1 MKKIFERILNS
12 LTDEDIEF
20 TSNDKT
26 SQDSP
31 IQTIPNDDFHTLITT
46 ILNKTNLGTINE
58 VNDKILELMDK
69 LELMS
74 EFQDY
79 LLGKYK
85 DYQSMY
91 PNHSQDQFI
100 LSFGSQFKNT
110 DLVELLP
117 FHAKKINFKVEQAY
131 FDIVKSIKEI
141 QKEIP
146 QSNLRSIAE
155 SDLTKVNINRTK
167 LQQCNT
173 PFCFVV
179 LKCNGHGQYNIVY
192 AIDQNVI
199 EQIGNTFTS
208 NVLRKIYEHTSNELS
223 KFLHVYS
230 LNDNCFS
237 DFEEVLK
244 MSASKDF
251 IRISQNRSNNT

>member
-20 TSNDKT
+20 TSNEKT
-26 SQDSP
+26 SPDSP
-31 IQTIPNDDFHTLITT
+31 IQTIPTDDFHTLIST
-46 ILNKTNLGTINE
+46 ILNKTNLGPINE
-58 VNDKILELMDK
+58 VNDKISELLDT
-69 LELMS
+69 LDLMP

-85 DYQSMY
+85 NYQSMN
-91 PNHSQDQFI
+91 PNHTIDQFM
-100 LSFGSQFKNT
+100 LTFGSKFKYT

-117 FHAKKINFKVEQAY
+117 FHAKKINFKLEQAY
-131 FDIVKSIKEI
+131 YEIVKSIKEI

-146 QSNLRSIAE
+146 QSNLRTIAE

-173 PFCFVV
+173 PFCLVV
-179 LKCNGHGQYNIVY
+179 LKCNGYGQYNIVY

-199 EQIGNTFTS
+199 DQIGNILTS
-208 NVLRKIYEHTSNELS
+208 NVLRKIYEHTSHELG
-223 KFLHVYS
+223 KFLQVYS
-230 LNDNCFS
+230 LKDDCFA

-251 IRISQNRSNNT
+251 IKITQH

>member
-12 LTDEDIEF
+12 LTDEEIEF
-20 TSNDKT
+20 TSNEKT
-26 SQDSP
+26 SHESTTP
-31 IQTIPNDDFHTLITT
+31 SIRKDDFHTLITT
-46 ILNKTNLGTINE
+46 ILNKTNLGPINE
-58 VNDKILELMDK
+58 VNDKISELLDT
-69 LELMS
+69 LDLMP

-85 DYQSMY
+85 DYQSIN
-91 PNHSQDQFI
+91 PNHTLDQFM
-100 LSFGSQFKNT
+100 LTFGSKFKHT

-131 FDIVKSIKEI
+131 YDIVKSIKEI

-146 QSNLRSIAE
+146 QTNLRTIAE

-173 PFCFVV
+173 PFCLVV
-179 LKCNGHGQYNIVY
+179 LKCSGYGQYNIVY
-192 AIDQNVI
+192 AIDQTVI
-199 EQIGNTFTS
+199 DQIGNTLTS
-208 NVLRKIYEHTSNELS
+208 NLLRKIYEHTSNELV
-223 KFLHVYS
+223 KFLQVYS
-230 LNDNCFS
+230 LKDDCFS

-251 IRISQNRSNNT
+251 IRITQH

>member
-1 MKKIFERILNS
+1 MIKIFERILNS

-26 SQDSP
+26 SPDSP

-46 ILNKTNLGTINE
+46 ILNKTNLGPINE
-58 VNDKILELMDK
+58 VNDKISELIDK

-79 LLGKYK
+79 LLRKYK
-85 DYQSMY
+85 DYQTMN
-91 PNHSQDQFI
+91 PNHTLDQFI
-100 LSFGSQFKNT
+100 LTFGSKFKYT

-141 QKEIP
+141 QKDIP
-146 QSNLRSIAE
+146 QSNLRTIAE
-155 SDLTKVNINRTK
+155 SDLTNENIHRTK
-167 LQQCNT
+167 LHQCNT
-173 PFCFVV
+173 PFCLVV

-199 EQIGNTFTS
+199 EQIGNTLTS

-230 LNDNCFS
+230 LNDDCFS
-237 DFEEVLK
+237 DFEEVLT

-251 IRISQNRSNNT
+251 IRVTSN

>member
-20 TSNDKT
+20 TSNEKT
-26 SQDSP
+26 TPVSP
-31 IQTIPNDDFHTLITT
+31 TQTIPLDDFHTLIAT
-46 ILNKTNLGTINE
+46 ILNKTNLGPINE
-58 VNDKILELMDK
+58 VNDKISELMDK

-85 DYQSMY
+85 EYQSMN
-91 PNHSQDQFI
+91 PNHTIDQCSLTFR
-100 LSFGSQFKNT
+100 SKFKYT

-131 FDIVKSIKEI
+131 HDIVKSIKEI
-141 QKEIP
+141 QKEIS
-146 QSNLRSIAE
+146 QSNLRTIAE

-173 PFCFVV
+173 PFCLVV
-179 LKCNGHGQYNIVY
+179 LKCSGHGQYNIVY

-199 EQIGNTFTS
+199 DQIGNTPTS
-208 NVLRKIYEHTSNELS
+208 NLLRKMYEHTPNELG

-230 LNDNCFS
+230 LKDDCFT

-251 IRISQNRSNNT
+251 IKITQQ

>member
-20 TSNDKT
+20 TSNEKNSLEST
-26 SQDSP
+26 TLS
-31 IQTIPNDDFHTLITT
+31 IPSDDFHTLIAT
-46 ILNKTNLGTINE
+46 ILNKTNLGPINE
-58 VNDKILELMDK
+58 VNDKISELLDT
-69 LELMS
+69 LDLMP
-74 EFQDY
+74 EFEGY
-79 LLGKYK
+79 VLRKYK
-85 DYQSMY
+85 EELNLKATTTQE
-91 PNHSQDQFI
+91 QFVI
-100 LSFGSQFKNT
+100 AFGAKFKNT

-131 FDIVKSIKEI
+131 YDIVSSIKEI

-146 QSNLRSIAE
+146 QSNLRTIAE

-173 PFCFVV
+173 PFCLVV
-179 LKCNGHGQYNIVY
+179 LKCSGYGQYNIVY

-199 EQIGNTFTS
+199 DQIGNTLTS
-208 NVLRKIYEHTSNELS
+208 NVLRKIYEHTSHELS

-230 LNDNCFS
+230 LKDDCFA

-251 IRISQNRSNNT
+251 IKITQH

>member
-1 MKKIFERILNS
+1 MIKIFERILNS

-20 TSNDKT
+20 TSNEKT
-26 SQDSP
+26 SPDSP
-31 IQTIPNDDFHTLITT
+31 IQTIPIDDFYTLIST
-46 ILNKTNLGTINE
+46 ILNKTNLGPINE
-58 VNDKILELMDK
+58 VNDKISELMDK
-69 LELMS
+69 LDLMS

-79 LLGKYK
+79 LLAKYK
-85 DYQSMY
+85 EYQSMN
-91 PNHSQDQFI
+91 PNHTQDQFI
-100 LSFGSQFKNT
+100 LTFGLKFKHT

-131 FDIVKSIKEI
+131 YEIIKSIKEI
-141 QKEIP
+141 QKDIP

-155 SDLTKVNINRTK
+155 SDLTKVNIHRTK
-167 LQQCNT
+167 IQQCNT
-173 PFCFVV
+173 PFCLVV
-179 LKCNGHGQYNIVY
+179 LKCSGHGQYNIVY

-199 EQIGNTFTS
+199 DQIGNTLAS
-208 NVLRKIYEHTSNELS
+208 ELLRKIYEHTSNELS

-230 LNDNCFS
+230 LKDDCFA

-251 IRISQNRSNNT
+251 IRITQH

>member
-20 TSNDKT
+20 TSNEKT
-26 SQDSP
+26 SPDSP
-31 IQTIPNDDFHTLITT
+31 IPTDDFHTLIST
-46 ILNKTNLGTINE
+46 ILNKTNLGPINE
-58 VNDKILELMDK
+58 VNDKISELMDK

-85 DYQSMY
+85 DYQSMN
-91 PNHSQDQFI
+91 PNHTIDQFM
-100 LSFGSQFKNT
+100 LTFGSKFKYI

-131 FDIVKSIKEI
+131 YEIVKSIKEI

-146 QSNLRSIAE
+146 QSNLRTIAE

-173 PFCFVV
+173 PFCLVV
-179 LKCNGHGQYNIVY
+179 LKCSGHGQYNIVY

-199 EQIGNTFTS
+199 DQIGNTLTS
-208 NVLRKIYEHTSNELS
+208 ILLRKIYEHTSHELS

-230 LNDNCFS
+230 LKDDCFS

-251 IRISQNRSNNT
+251 IRITQH

>member
-31 IQTIPNDDFHTLITT
+31 IQTIPSDDFHTLIST
-46 ILNKTNLGTINE
+46 ILNKINLGPINE
-58 VNDKILELMDK
+58 VNDKISELMDT
-69 LELMS
+69 LDLMS

-85 DYQSMY
+85 EYQSLN
-91 PNHSQDQFI
+91 PKNTLDQFI
-100 LSFGSQFKNT
+100 LTFGSKFKNT

-131 FDIVKSIKEI
+131 YDIVKSIKEI

-167 LQQCNT
+167 L
-173 PFCFVV
+173 
-179 LKCNGHGQYNIVY
+179 H
-192 AIDQNVI
+192 
-199 EQIGNTFTS
+199 
-208 NVLRKIYEHTSNELS
+208 
-223 KFLHVYS
+223 
-230 LNDNCFS
+230 
-237 DFEEVLK
+237 
-244 MSASKDF
+244 
-251 IRISQNRSNNT
+251 